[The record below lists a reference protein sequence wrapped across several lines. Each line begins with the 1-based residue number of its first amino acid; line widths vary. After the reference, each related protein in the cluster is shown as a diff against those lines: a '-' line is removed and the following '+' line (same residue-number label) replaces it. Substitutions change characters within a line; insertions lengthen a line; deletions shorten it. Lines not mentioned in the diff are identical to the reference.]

1 MNKNKGG
8 EDNDNEM
15 VVFNRK
21 LFNLGSLEDGLIL
34 NFSISNNDIN
44 LWNLK
49 NFYLY
54 IYYPYIIID
63 LARYYQSKYIIA
75 SDEYDPW
82 FTNPYFTSENLES
95 VFTQI

>member
-21 LFNLGSLEDGLIL
+21 LFNLGSLEDGLIF

-49 NFYLY
+49 NSIY
-54 IYYPYIIID
+54 IFIILIS
-63 LARYYQSKYIIA
+63 LLI
-75 SDEYDPW
+75 
-82 FTNPYFTSENLES
+82 
-95 VFTQI
+95 